1 MKKKIQFIVLFILTL
16 SACKKE
22 TTIDQELPVKDVK
35 ETLTV
40 NEALDWLS
48 KQSDTS
54 TFIKTH
60 PLRSTNAK
68 SVSTA
73 EGNRITISIPGQPTY
88 QNVKQGFRQLSIERN
103 SKTNQIEGNIL
114 EIIPDALYFQAKQKV
129 DSKDFTGR
137 ILVYDLNYNLNK
149 GAIFNNGKQI
159 GESRPATK
167 VEKLAYNKEKPQL
180 PLLATFEQNTVS
192 ANGKISMAR
201 MIETCA
207 WLQTSY
213 VDSEGVFTVYA
224 ERYCEYFYLDD
235 GGGGGNYNDGGIN
248 YETPSGGGG
257 GGGGSTSDPA
267 PPPPS
272 NIPGENNNNVDPK
285 KMVECFGNVP
295 STGAAFQVKVLVV
308 EPMPGTFFNVGPNSF
323 GHVAIQLTKVNGD
336 KSVTQTVGFYGS
348 GSGLDKL
355 ISPSTIKDN
364 GDIEY
369 NMDASYF
376 TDASSFQKILDYVA
390 NPPKNYH
397 FTDFNCAA
405 FVYNAAK
412 AGNLPVPDPT
422 TTFGFGGPG
431 GVGTGMSPAG
441 WGSALRSEMKAKPN
455 AHNISEGGGT
465 APASKGE
472 CK

>member
-1 MKKKIQFIVLFILTL
+1 MKKSIQFYILFILTF

-22 TTIDQELPVKDVK
+22 TKIDKELPVK
-35 ETLTV
+35 ETITL
-40 NEALDWLS
+40 NEALNWLS
-48 KQSDTS
+48 KQADTS
-54 TFIKTH
+54 SLVSKYPI
-60 PLRSTNAK
+60 RSTNAK
-68 SVSTA
+68 SVATND
-73 EGNRITISIPGQPTY
+73 GNRIIITISGQPIY
-88 QNVKQGFRQLSIERN
+88 QNIKQGYRQLSIERN
-103 SKTNQIEGNIL
+103 SKTNQIEGKFI

-129 DSKDFTGR
+129 DQSDFTGR
-137 ILVYDLNYNLNK
+137 ILVYDLNYNLEK
-149 GAIFNNGKQI
+149 GSIYNNGKQI
-159 GESRPATK
+159 GESRPSTK
-167 VEKLAYNKEKPQL
+167 SEKLAFTQNKPQL
-180 PLLATFEQNTVS
+180 PILATFEQNSTS

-213 VDSEGVFTVYA
+213 VDAEGVFTVHA

-257 GGGGSTSDPA
+257 GGGSTSAPA

-295 STGAAFQVKVLVV
+295 SAGAAFQVKVLVV

-336 KSVTQTVGFYGS
+336 RSVTQTLGFYGS

-369 NMDASYF
+369 NMNANYF

-390 NPPKNYH
+390 NPPTNYH

-405 FVYNAAK
+405 FVYNAAR
-412 AGNLPVPDPT
+412 AGNLPVPNPT
-422 TTFGFGGPG
+422 TTFGIGGPG

-441 WGSALRSEMKAKPN
+441 WGSALRSEKAANPK
-455 AHNISEGGGT
+455 ANIGEGGGT

>member
-1 MKKKIQFIVLFILTL
+1 MKKKIQFIVLFMLTL

-22 TTIDQELPVKDVK
+22 TVVDKEPVPVK
-35 ETLTV
+35 ENITIS
-40 NEALDWLS
+40 EALDWLS
-48 KQSDTS
+48 DQSDTS
-54 TFIKTH
+54 AYIKKY
-60 PLRSTNAK
+60 PIRLDDAK
-68 SVSTA
+68 SVSTSN
-73 EGNRITISIPGQPTY
+73 GNRIVIPIPGQPTY
-88 QNVKQGFRQLSIERN
+88 QNTKQGYRQLSIEKDI
-103 SKTNQIEGNIL
+103 KTNKIEGKFL

-129 DSKDFTGR
+129 DVSDFTGR
-137 ILVYDLNYNLNK
+137 IFVYNLNYSLEK
-149 GAIFNNGKQI
+149 GAIFKNGKQI
-159 GESRPATK
+159 GESRPSTK
-167 VEKLAYNKEKPQL
+167 SEKLAFAENKTQL
-180 PLLATFEQNTVS
+180 PLLATFEQNRTS
-192 ANGKISMAR
+192 ANGKIALAR
-201 MIETCA
+201 MIEACV

-213 VDSEGVFTVYA
+213 VDAEGIFTIYA
-224 ERYCEYFYLDD
+224 EKYCEYYYLDD
-235 GGGGGNYNDGGIN
+235 GGGGGNYNDSGIN

-257 GGGGSTSDPA
+257 GGSTSAPA
-267 PPPPS
+267 PPAAS

-336 KSVTQTVGFYGS
+336 KSVTQTLGFYGS

-376 TDASSFQKILDYVA
+376 TDAGSFQKILDYVS
-390 NPPKNYH
+390 NPPKDYH

-412 AGNLPVPDPT
+412 AGNLPVPNPT

-431 GVGTGMSPAG
+431 GVGSGMSPAG
-441 WGSALRSEMKAKPN
+441 WGSALRSEMKANPN
-455 AHNISEGGGT
+455 SHNISEGGGT